1 MSIEWLRDLA
11 ICVMG
16 FGVTLVALVF
26 IIVIIMFYAKVRP
39 VIRDV
44 KAITKR
50 MENISAC
57 VEEEVVRPIAQVAAF
72 AQGLRQ
78 ATSLF
83 SRFGKNQ

>member
-1 MSIEWLRDLA
+1 MSKKNRKAQIHMMETIAVLL
-11 ICVMG
+11 IFFVLVLIG
-16 FGVTLVALVF
+16 F
-26 IIVIIMFYAKVRP
+26 MFYAKVRP

-44 KAITKR
+44 KATTKR

-78 ATSLF
+78 AAGLF
-83 SRFGKNQ
+83 GRFGKNQ